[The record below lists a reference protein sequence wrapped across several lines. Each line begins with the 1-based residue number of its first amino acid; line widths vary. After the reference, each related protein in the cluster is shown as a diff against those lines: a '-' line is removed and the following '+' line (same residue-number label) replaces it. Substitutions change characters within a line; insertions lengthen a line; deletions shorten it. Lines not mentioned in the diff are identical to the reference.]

1 MKEFATLDKAIELAQ
16 QGYAVYPLIDNTKK
30 PPKGVAGYQAAT
42 SDQNTIFA
50 WFKKHPTYN
59 LGLRLDL
66 SDLLVVDVDMHEP
79 TKNGR
84 TSLVQLFKQ
93 GQTLPSDTHI
103 EGTANGGLHYFLK
116 YAGAKVRKVDVWPGI
131 DLLSDFTVIA
141 PSEINGKPY
150 EPLDGRTL
158 ADIKPAPQWLVD
170 KLAGQ
175 KVNWTSE
182 YACTTH
188 QKKYTGRLLDEMV
201 TGTTQGNRNDWLTK
215 MIGRLF
221 VTGAEPETVYELACS
236 INERFI
242 DQPLET
248 KEVTTIYNSI
258 LKREMKRFERNSI
271 RNSRIAG

>member
-1 MKEFATLDKAIELAQ
+1 MREFATLDKAIELAQ
-16 QGYAVYPLIDNTKK
+16 QGYAVYPLIENTKK
-30 PPKGVAGYQAAT
+30 PPKGVAGYQDAT
-42 SDQNTIFA
+42 SDQNTIFT
-50 WFKKHPTYN
+50 WFKNHPAYN

-66 SDLLVVDVDMHEP
+66 SDLLVVDVDMHKP

-84 TSLVQLFKQ
+84 NSLVQLFKQ
-93 GQTLPSDTHI
+93 GYKLPSDTYI
-103 EGTANGGLHYFLK
+103 EQTANGGLHYFLK
-116 YAGAKVRKVDVWPGI
+116 YAGAKLRKVDVWPGI
-131 DLLSDFTVIA
+131 DLLSDFTVIS

-170 KLAGQ
+170 KLMGQ
-175 KVNWTSE
+175 KVNWSSE
-182 YACTTH
+182 RAYTTR
-188 QKKYTGRLLDEMV
+188 QKTYTGRLLDEMV
-201 TGTTQGNRNDWLTK
+201 TGTVKGNRNAWLTR

-221 VTGAEPETVYELACS
+221 ATGAEPEAVYGLACS

-271 RNSRIAG
+271 RNSKIAG